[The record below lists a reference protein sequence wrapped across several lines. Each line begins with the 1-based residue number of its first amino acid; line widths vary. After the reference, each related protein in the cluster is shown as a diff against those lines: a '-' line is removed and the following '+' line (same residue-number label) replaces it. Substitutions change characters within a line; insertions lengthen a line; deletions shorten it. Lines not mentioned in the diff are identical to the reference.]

1 VTHQDAEDDAAPWWH
16 GALTEAQA
24 RLLETARRLGRERFA
39 PRAATY
45 DREASFPFE
54 NYADLRDAG
63 FLGLTIPARYGGL
76 GADYATYALV
86 SAELGRW
93 CATTALTL
101 NMHACSM
108 LWPGQIVDDL
118 PLADADRAGH
128 ELRRAAMYERVLRDG
143 AIFAQPFSEPDS
155 AAAAGQAP
163 FGTTARPVDG
173 GWLVSGVKHFASL
186 SGAAH
191 YYGVLCTEDQPGTAP
206 RVEDTLYLAVPAA
219 ASGAQVFGSWDPLGM
234 RGTVSR
240 SLRFEEVFVPHDH
253 LMMPRGTYYRAAVSW
268 PHMFMTLCPT
278 YLGIARAAFDFT
290 ASYLRGEIEGAPRPP
305 LRRSGVKQLAV
316 AEMRLKLE
324 QAEAL
329 FHRAIGEARV
339 NPTKAER
346 LRAYATQFTVM
357 EHAND
362 ICRLAIRTCGGRSIF
377 RALPLERLYRD
388 SRCGSLM
395 LPWTA
400 EICLDRL
407 GRESLF
413 RPGEHA

>member
-1 VTHQDAEDDAAPWWH
+1 MD
-16 GALTEAQA
+16 ALTAEQT
-24 RLLETARRLGRERFA
+24 RLIETVRALGRERFA
-39 PRAATY
+39 PRAHRY
-45 DREASFPFE
+45 DLEASFPFE
-54 NYADLRDAG
+54 NYADLRAAG
-63 FLGLTIPARYGGL
+63 LLGLTIPARHGGL

-93 CATTALTL
+93 CGATALTF
-101 NMHACSM
+101 NMHACTM
-108 LWPGQIVDDL
+108 LWSSQMADDL
-118 PLADADRAGH
+118 PMPDAERALH
-128 ELRRAAMYERVLRDG
+128 ERRRGALYARVIRDG
-143 AIFAQPFSEPDS
+143 AVFAQPFSEPNS

-163 FGTTARPVDG
+163 FGTTARKVDG
-173 GWLVSGVKHFASL
+173 GWRVNGVKHFASL
-186 SGAAH
+186 SGAAQ
-191 YYGVLCTEDQPGTAP
+191 YYGLLCTEERAGAAP
-206 RVEDTLYLAVPAA
+206 SVRDTLYLAVPADA
-219 ASGAQVFGSWDPLGM
+219 PGAEVFGPWDPLGM

-240 SLRFEEVFVPHDH
+240 SLRFTDVFVGDDDM
-253 LMMPRGTYYRAAVSW
+253 LMPRGLYHQAALRW

-290 ASYLRGEIEGAPRPP
+290 VAYLRGEVSGAPTPG
-305 LRRSGVKQLAV
+305 LRASATKQLAV
-316 AEMRLKLE
+316 AEMRVKLE

-339 NPTKAER
+339 DPPKEAR
-346 LRAYATQFTVM
+346 LRAYATQYTVM

-362 ICRLAIRTCGGRSIF
+362 LCRLAIRTCGGRSMM

-400 EICLDRL
+400 EICLERM

-413 RPGEHA
+413 EQGEPQG